1 MCIRDRV
8 YGSVNG
14 HGTYGPDRDAPAYD
28 TTVFWARSG
37 VNHLLTFPGMGLPN
51 PRAAFGDN
59 AAGLTVAFGVMAAL
73 YARDRIGAGQEVDTS
88 LLFTGLYQLTFD
100 TAAALATG
108 QDEVAYRLQAFEGT
122 EEERQERDRL
132 IAESKAALNRLTDFN
147 RERLPN
153 PLANNYDTKDGRNI
167 RFNALQADRYWPRYC
182 KLIGRED
189 LIPDPRYNSMKARR
203 ENRKEL
209 YRIFKEAF
217 LSKTLEEW
225 RPLIADLPASVVQSL
240 AEVIHDP
247 QAEANHFFLP
257 YDHPTYGPIKIMAS
271 PLNMSET
278 PATIRMPAPEFNQH
292 TEEVLLEMGYSW
304 EDIEQFKKEK
314 VIP

>member
-1 MCIRDRV
+1 
-8 YGSVNG
+8 
-14 HGTYGPDRDAPAYD
+14 
-28 TTVFWARSG
+28 
-37 VNHLLTFPGMGLPN
+37 LLTFPGMALPN
-51 PRAAFGDN
+51 SRAAFGDN
-59 AAGLTVAFGVMAAL
+59 VAGLAVAFGVMTAL
-73 YARDRIGAGQEVDTS
+73 YARDRLGVGQEVDTS

-108 QDEVAYRLQAFEGT
+108 QDEVEYRLQAFEGT
-122 EEERQERDRL
+122 EEEREQRDAL
-132 IAESKAALNRLTDFN
+132 IAESRAAMNRLTDFN

-167 RFNALQADRYWPRYC
+167 RFNALQADRYWPRFC
-182 KLIGRED
+182 KLIGKEE
-189 LIPDPRYNSMKARR
+189 LESDPRFATMKARR
-203 ENRKEL
+203 ENRKVL
-209 YRIFKEAF
+209 YHIFKEAF

-240 AEVIHDP
+240 VDVTKDP
-247 QAEANHFFLP
+247 QAEANNFFLP

-304 EDIEQFKKEK
+304 EDIGRFKTEK